1 MCVKDGFNREVEIWS
16 VFAGRISCC
25 RGMRAAGNRI
35 LCLKCLALNSER
47 SPAIHFELEQT
58 RSGQYLPSRPVHSFL
73 PNPSQKG
80 EIWTVY
86 LESTLLCVETKTVQR
101 GGLWAKFGS

>member
-1 MCVKDGFNREVEIWS
+1 MDLTGKLRFGLSLQGELVT
-16 VFAGRISCC
+16 
-25 RGMRAAGNRI
+25 RAAGNRI
-35 LCLKCLALNSER
+35 LCLNCLALNSER

-73 PNPSQKG
+73 PNPSQKR
-80 EIWTVY
+80 EIWTVC